1 MTKTIDEIKEEEEE
15 EEEVSLILSGIDKDD
30 LESED
35 GWWETSTG
43 AEFGSNK
50 LKEVIDYI
58 VKEIH
63 NV

>member
-1 MTKTIDEIKEEEEE
+1 MTKTIDEIKEE
-15 EEEVSLILSGIDKDD
+15 VSLILNGIDKDG

-35 GWWETSTG
+35 SWWETSTG